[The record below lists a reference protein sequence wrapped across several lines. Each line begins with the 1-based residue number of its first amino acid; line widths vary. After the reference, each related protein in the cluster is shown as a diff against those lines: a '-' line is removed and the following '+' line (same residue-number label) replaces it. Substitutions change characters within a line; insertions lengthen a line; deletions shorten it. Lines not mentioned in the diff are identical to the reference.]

1 MTRHRC
7 HESSLMSPAAHNIA
21 LLVNPTAG
29 KGRAARGVADVTASM
44 RERGSNVA
52 ILVGTDAHDAQALAR
67 HAIADGVD
75 ALVAL
80 GGDGMVHLALNVVAG
95 TPTPLG
101 IIPAR
106 TGNDLAN
113 TLRLPTKDPTAAAAL
128 VVDRLDGGGPRPM
141 DAVRVGDKWFGC
153 VLGAGFDSRVN
164 DRANRMS
171 WPRGRQRYNL
181 AILGERRVFR
191 PLPFVLDLDGERWE
205 TEAMLVA
212 VGNAK
217 SYGAGMK
224 VTPDAE
230 VDDGVVDVQV
240 LGPISKPEFLK
251 TFPKVFK
258 GTHVDHPAVTIRR
271 ARVVALSSP
280 GVTAYADGEYF
291 ADLPVTCET
300 VPGAVQ
306 VLADPRT

>member
-1 MTRHRC
+1 MTN
-7 HESSLMSPAAHNIA
+7 SATNLA

-29 KGRAARGVADVTASM
+29 KGRAAKVVADVTA
-44 RERGSNVA
+44 RLRDGGSNVA
-52 ILVGTDAHDAQALAR
+52 ILVGKDATDAQALAR
-67 HAIADGVD
+67 QAIADGVD

-95 TPTPLG
+95 TETPLG
-101 IIPAR
+101 IIPAG

-113 TLRLPTKDPTAAAAL
+113 TLQLPAKDPVAAAGVL
-128 VVDRLDGGGPRPM
+128 VEKLATGGRPM

-171 WPRGRQRYNL
+171 WPRGRMRYNL
-181 AILGERRVFR
+181 AIVAELRVFK
-191 PLPFVLDLDGERWE
+191 PLPFVLELDGERWE

-240 LGPISKPEFLK
+240 LGPVSKPEFLK

-258 GTHVDHPAVTIRR
+258 GTHVNHPAVTIRQ
-271 ARVVALSSP
+271 AKVVSLSSP
-280 GVTAYADGEYF
+280 GVTAYADGEYL
-291 ADLPVTCET
+291 ADLPITCET
-300 VPGAVQ
+300 VPGAVR
-306 VLADPRT
+306 VLA

>member
-1 MTRHRC
+1 M
-7 HESSLMSPAAHNIA
+7 SSTATNLA

-29 KGRAARGVADVTASM
+29 KGRAAKVVADVTA
-44 RERGSNVA
+44 RLRAGGSNVA
-52 ILVGTDAHDAQALAR
+52 ILVGKDAADAQALAR
-67 HAIADGVD
+67 QAVADGVD
-75 ALVAL
+75 AVVAL

-101 IIPAR
+101 IIPAG

-113 TLRLPTKDPTAAAAL
+113 TLRLPTKDPVAAAGVIVAKL
-128 VVDRLDGGGPRPM
+128 AAGGRPM

-171 WPRGRQRYNL
+171 WPRGRMRYNL
-181 AILGERRVFR
+181 AILGELRVFK
-191 PLPFVLDLDGERWE
+191 PLPFVLELDGVRWE

-230 VDDGVVDVQV
+230 VDDGLVDVQV
-240 LGPISKPEFLK
+240 LGPVSKPEFLK
-251 TFPKVFK
+251 TFPKV
-258 GTHVDHPAVTIRR
+258 
-271 ARVVALSSP
+271 
-280 GVTAYADGEYF
+280 
-291 ADLPVTCET
+291 
-300 VPGAVQ
+300 
-306 VLADPRT
+306 

>member
-1 MTRHRC
+1 M
-7 HESSLMSPAAHNIA
+7 NIA

-29 KGRAARGVADVTASM
+29 KGRAAGLASDVT
-44 RERGSNVA
+44 ERLRAGGANVA
-52 ILVGTDAHDAQALAR
+52 ILVGRDAKDAGALAR
-67 HAIADGVD
+67 QAVADGVD
-75 ALVAL
+75 AVVAL

-95 TPTPLG
+95 TSTPLG
-101 IIPAR
+101 IVPAG

-113 TLRLPTKDPTAAAAL
+113 TLQLPCKDPVQAAGL
-128 VVDRLDGGGPRPM
+128 IVDRLTGSGARPM
-141 DAVRVGDKWFGC
+141 DAVRVGDQWFGC

-171 WPRGRQRYNL
+171 WPKGPMRYNL
-181 AILGERRVFR
+181 AILAELRVFK
-191 PLPFVLDLDGERWE
+191 PLPFVLELDGERWE

-217 SYGAGMK
+217 SYGAGMR

-240 LGPISKPEFLK
+240 LGPVSKVEFLK

-258 GTHVDHPAVTIRR
+258 GTHVSHPAVTIRR
-271 ARVVALSSP
+271 ARVVSLASP
-280 GVTAYADGEYF
+280 GVSAYADGEYL
-291 ADLPVTCET
+291 ADLPITCET
-300 VPGAVQ
+300 VPGAVR
-306 VLADPRT
+306 VLA

>member
-1 MTRHRC
+1 V
-7 HESSLMSPAAHNIA
+7 NIA

-29 KGRAARGVADVTASM
+29 KGRAARVAADVTERM
-44 RERGSNVA
+44 RQGGANVA
-52 ILVGTDAHDAQALAR
+52 ILVGTDAAHAQALAR
-67 HAIADGVD
+67 QAVEDGVD
-75 ALVAL
+75 AVVAL

-95 TPTPLG
+95 TSTPLG
-101 IIPAR
+101 IIPAG

-113 TLRLPTKDPTAAAAL
+113 TLRLPAKDPVAAAG
-128 VVDRLDGGGPRPM
+128 VVIDRLTGAGPRPM

-171 WPRGRQRYNL
+171 WPRGRRRYDL
-181 AILGERRVFR
+181 AMLAELRVFR
-191 PLPFVLDLDGERWE
+191 PLPFVLELDGQRWE

-224 VTPDAE
+224 VTPDAQ
-230 VDDGVVDVQV
+230 VDDGVVDVMV
-240 LGPISKPEFLK
+240 LSRVSKPEFLK

-258 GTHVDHPAVTIRR
+258 GTHVSHPAVTVRR
-271 ARVVALSSP
+271 ARVVSLSSP
-280 GVTAYADGEYF
+280 GVTAYADGEYL
-291 ADLPVTCET
+291 ADLPITCET
-300 VPGAVQ
+300 VPGAVN
-306 VLADPRT
+306 VLA

>member
-1 MTRHRC
+1 M
-7 HESSLMSPAAHNIA
+7 SSVA

-29 KGRAARGVADVTASM
+29 KGRAAAVVASVV
-44 RERGSNVA
+44 ERLRAGGADVA
-52 ILVGTDAHDAQALAR
+52 ILIGRDVEHAKALAR
-67 HAIADGVD
+67 TAIDDGVD
-75 ALVAL
+75 AVVAL

-101 IIPAR
+101 IIPAG

-113 TLRLPTKDPTAAAAL
+113 HLGLPTNDPVAAAGVISDKL
-128 VVDRLDGGGPRPM
+128 TSGGPSPM

-171 WPRGRQRYNL
+171 WPKGRRRYDIAMIAEL
-181 AILGERRVFR
+181 RVFK
-191 PLPFVLDLDGERWE
+191 PLPFVIELDGERLE

-212 VGNAK
+212 LGNAR

-224 VTPDAE
+224 VCPDASLH
-230 VDDGVVDVQV
+230 DGLLDVTII
-240 LGPISKPEFLK
+240 GPLSKPEFLK
-251 TFPKVFK
+251 TFPRVFK
-258 GTHVDHPAVTIRR
+258 GTHVTHPAVTCRKAKIVSL
-271 ARVVALSSP
+271 ASP
-280 GVTAYADGEYF
+280 GVTAYADGEF
-291 ADLPVTCET
+291 LADLPITCET

-306 VLADPRT
+306 VLA

>member
-1 MTRHRC
+1 M
-7 HESSLMSPAAHNIA
+7 SLADAHNVA

-29 KGRAARGVADVTASM
+29 KGRAANVVAQVT
-44 RERGSNVA
+44 ERLRANGNNVA
-52 ILVGTDAHDAQALAR
+52 ILVGRDVDDAKALAR
-67 HAIADGVD
+67 RAVADGVD
-75 ALVAL
+75 AVVAV

-101 IIPAR
+101 IIPAG
-106 TGNDLAN
+106 TGNDLAH
-113 TLRLPTKDPTAAAAL
+113 TLGLPTKDPVAAAG
-128 VVDRLDGGGPRPM
+128 VVADKLTTGARPM

-171 WPRGRQRYNL
+171 WPRGRMRYNL
-181 AILGERRVFR
+181 AIVAELRVFK
-191 PLPFVLDLDGERWE
+191 PLPFVLVLDGERWE

-217 SYGAGMK
+217 SYGAGMH

-240 LGPISKPEFLK
+240 LGPVSKPEFLK
-251 TFPKVFK
+251 AFPKVFK
-258 GTHVDHPAVTIRR
+258 GTHVSHPAVTIRR
-271 ARVVALSSP
+271 AKVVSLASP
-280 GVTAYADGEYF
+280 GVTAYADGEYL
-291 ADLPVTCET
+291 ADLPITCET

-306 VLADPRT
+306 VLA